1 MAVLLGSLQAADE
14 TRPES
19 EMVTAGRHSKVSYGC
34 NASGPFGSPRPCFHH
49 FSFGYPL
56 GFCICDGGWV
66 AFVKTVAWP
75 TTSLNHLPK
84 YKHAY
89 VHRLSPSAWR
99 IPPLIGKKF
108 RISIASASYAG
119 MDRESMV
126 TSVPLVTHMF
136 RSNIPFHSFVSYG
149 TDMKHT
155 RAQQPLPKP
164 LRTRLAGRTSR
175 PILKRE
181 GDPVRPCNFPRKHY
195 FPESPLKAAMSK
207 INLHMIIKQFCMT
220 VVPLGNDV

>member
-19 EMVTAGRHSKVSYGC
+19 EMVTAGRHSKVRYGC
-34 NASGPFGSPRPCFHH
+34 NASGPFGSPRPCFHR

-66 AFVKTVAWP
+66 AFVKTVAWS

-108 RISIASASYAG
+108 WIDRIRILRRNGSRKHGDVCATCNTHVSLQYSI
-119 MDRESMV
+119 
-126 TSVPLVTHMF
+126 
-136 RSNIPFHSFVSYG
+136 SFVRLVWDRYETYKG
-149 TDMKHT
+149 TT
-155 RAQQPLPKP
+155 TIAQATENK
-164 LRTRLAGRTSR
+164 AGWQDLTADFK
-175 PILKRE
+175 KR
-181 GDPVRPCNFPRKHY
+181 GGPCAPVQFP
-195 FPESPLKAAMSK
+195 
-207 INLHMIIKQFCMT
+207 
-220 VVPLGNDV
+220 

>member
-1 MAVLLGSLQAADE
+1 MLTLGLMTNDFFCSHFPQKAVLLGSLQAADE

-34 NASGPFGSPRPCFHH
+34 NASGPFGSPRPCFHR

-66 AFVKTVAWP
+66 AFVKTVAWS

-108 RISIASASYAG
+108 RIRSHLHPTPEWIA
-119 MDRESMV
+119 
-126 TSVPLVTHMF
+126 
-136 RSNIPFHSFVSYG
+136 
-149 TDMKHT
+149 
-155 RAQQPLPKP
+155 
-164 LRTRLAGRTSR
+164 
-175 PILKRE
+175 
-181 GDPVRPCNFPRKHY
+181 
-195 FPESPLKAAMSK
+195 KAW
-207 INLHMIIKQFCMT
+207 
-220 VVPLGNDV
+220 